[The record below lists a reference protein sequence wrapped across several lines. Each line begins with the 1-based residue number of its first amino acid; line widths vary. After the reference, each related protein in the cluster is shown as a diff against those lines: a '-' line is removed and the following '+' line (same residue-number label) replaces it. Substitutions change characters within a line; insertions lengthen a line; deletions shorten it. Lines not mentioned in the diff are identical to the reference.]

1 MRHPLAARTPDRMR
15 AVIFILSELTGQI
28 QKRGSR
34 LHGEDMKD
42 TEQYV
47 KVIEW
52 LARLDTKIDTLMKM
66 QAKLDETTRTADK
79 ALQKAQNNEKQI
91 DGIRTTAK
99 WAIGLTIPAILTLAV
114 AVLSIIFK

>member
-1 MRHPLAARTPDRMR
+1 MN
-15 AVIFILSELTGQI
+15 
-28 QKRGSR
+28 
-34 LHGEDMKD
+34 GEDMKE

-47 KVIEW
+47 KLIEW